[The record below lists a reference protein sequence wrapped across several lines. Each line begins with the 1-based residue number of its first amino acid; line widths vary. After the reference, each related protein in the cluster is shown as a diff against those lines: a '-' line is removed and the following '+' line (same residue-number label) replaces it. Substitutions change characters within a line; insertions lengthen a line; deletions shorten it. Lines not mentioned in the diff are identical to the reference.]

1 MFQPSKMPKK
11 VPLSK
16 NRFKCNITQKQKFLI
31 EFLHTENGLNAE
43 EIRNHDLLRREDGSR
58 ILKKTVI
65 YWLDR
70 FKKTGEM
77 NTMKRSGRPR
87 VFDEEKEKNLIEY
100 ISTNSKKNYQIV
112 KRTQSL
118 MCTRR
123 TINNYALRNGISK
136 SSLA

>member
-1 MFQPSKMPKK
+1 MPKK

-16 NRFKCNITQKQKFLI
+16 NRFKCNITEKQKNLI
-31 EFLHTENGLNAE
+31 EFLYTENGLSAE
-43 EIRNHDLLRREDGSR
+43 EIRNHHRLRREDGSK

-65 YWLDR
+65 YWLER

-87 VFDEEKEKNLIEY
+87 VFDEEKEKKLIEY
-100 ISTNSKKNYQIV
+100 ISTNSKKNYQMV
-112 KRTQSL
+112 KRTEGL

-136 SSLA
+136 